1 MGRGIPC
8 SGPALAP
15 CTPPTESQGWIT
27 SLLPCILQKSPK
39 SRVAA
44 PRRRQRTSGLWRRAR
59 TPKVHGWTGLGVA
72 GQGFPLPGVGITSC
86 PVPPGPSKGKELE
99 EEWAP
104 TEKISEWEP
113 GRGGGVQSPF
123 LLCNFCPGVRGVP
136 GVQGSYIK

>member
-1 MGRGIPC
+1 MVGLDWGWQARDSLC
-8 SGPALAP
+8 LELAS
-15 CTPPTESQGWIT
+15 PPV
-27 SLLPCILQKSPK
+27 L
-39 SRVAA
+39 
-44 PRRRQRTSGLWRRAR
+44 
-59 TPKVHGWTGLGVA
+59 
-72 GQGFPLPGVGITSC
+72 
-86 PVPPGPSKGKELE
+86 VPPGPSKGKELE